1 MIANA
6 PSQLYRD
13 TNEYFSTHARLLR
26 ENEQFRQQALK
37 QGIALQK
44 LNTLALENE
53 HLRHLLQANQALT
66 ENSVLGEIMHVG
78 RDLFTKKIIVNRGEK
93 HQIVAGEAVVDANGV
108 IGQVTRI
115 YPLSSEVTLITDKSL
130 AIPIQVERNGLRAIA
145 FGRGRDNTL
154 DLPYLPTNVDI
165 RRGDKLVTSGIDGV
179 YPTGLAVAIVTQIDI
194 TPDSPFARIICIP
207 TGGVENHRQVLLV
220 SMPPI
225 KELPIDEVLID
236 PNQSVTNQSATKPAP
251 TMPIKGQEKL
261 IEKTKQKNASTPE
274 VKPKPAVKPKPVIK
288 PETVQPGKP
297 HA

>member
-1 MIANA
+1 M
-6 PSQLYRD
+6 
-13 TNEYFSTHARLLR
+13 
-26 ENEQFRQQALK
+26 
-37 QGIALQK
+37 
-44 LNTLALENE
+44 
-53 HLRHLLQANQALT
+53 
-66 ENSVLGEIMHVG
+66 
-78 RDLFTKKIIVNRGEK
+78 
-93 HQIVAGEAVVDANGV
+93 
-108 IGQVTRI
+108 
-115 YPLSSEVTLITDKSL
+115 
-130 AIPIQVERNGLRAIA
+130 
-145 FGRGRDNTL
+145 
-154 DLPYLPTNVDI
+154 DI